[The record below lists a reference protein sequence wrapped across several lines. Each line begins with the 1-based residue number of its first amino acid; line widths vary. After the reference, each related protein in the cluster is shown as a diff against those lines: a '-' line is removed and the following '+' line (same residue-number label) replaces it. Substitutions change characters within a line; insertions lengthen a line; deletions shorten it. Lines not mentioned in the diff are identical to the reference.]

1 MDFNNAVQN
10 LKDNSQMRVCKIIET
25 AQASRV
31 KHDNKWFILFGS
43 NNYLGLNG
51 HPDISQ
57 ASINATEMFGT
68 GSGGSR
74 LTTGTSPIHRDLE
87 FAIADFKKQESA
99 LLFNTGY
106 MANLGVISAI
116 TDKNWTVLSDKLNHA
131 SIVDGTQLT
140 QARTLRYKA
149 LDVDDL
155 RKKLSKVETPHT
167 LIITD
172 GVFSMDG
179 EIAPLGEISDLAKEF
194 GALLAVDDAHG
205 FGVLGLNG
213 RGTAS
218 ELCVAHN
225 IDLHIG
231 TLSKAIPSVGGYV
244 AGKKDL
250 IDWLRNSARSFIF
263 STSLPPSAAAAA
275 LKTIEILPVADDRR
289 TRLRNNILRFKAGLR
304 EMGIPVHNDM
314 TPIVPVI
321 IGSSEETLRI
331 SEYLLDEGY
340 FVPAIRPP
348 TVEPGTSR
356 LRVSLMA
363 THTPYE
369 IDGLLATLKKGL
381 EMVGD

>member
-1 MDFNNAVQN
+1 MDFNNAVTN
-10 LKDNSQMRVCKIIET
+10 LENNSQLRVCKIIET

-31 KHDNKWFILFGS
+31 KHNDKWFILFGS

-57 ASINATEMFGT
+57 ASIQATEMFGT

-74 LTTGTSPIHRDLE
+74 LTTGTTPIHEELE
-87 FAIADFKKQESA
+87 MALSNFKRQEASI
-99 LLFNTGY
+99 LFNTGY

-116 TDKNWTVLSDKLNHA
+116 TDKSWTILSDKLNHA

-140 QARTLRYKA
+140 QARSLRYKFKD
-149 LDVDDL
+149 LEDL
-155 RKKLSKVETPHT
+155 RKKLSKVETPNK

-179 EIAPLGEISDLAKEF
+179 EIAPLAEIAELAREY

-231 TLSKAIPSVGGYV
+231 TLSKAVPSVGGYV
-244 AGKKDL
+244 SGRKDL
-250 IDWLRNSARSFIF
+250 IDWIRNSARSFIF
-263 STSLPPSAAAAA
+263 STSLPPSATAAA

-289 TRLRNNILRFKAGLR
+289 TRLRNNILRFKSGLR
-304 EMGIPVHNDM
+304 EMGISVHNDM

-321 IGSSEETLRI
+321 IGRSEDTLRI
-331 SEYLLDEGY
+331 SEYLLEEGY

-369 IDGLLATLKKGL
+369 IDGLLAALKKGL
-381 EMVGD
+381 EMVGE